1 EKFEEFKGEIPSR
14 GNGVLIAQ
22 GPGVTMG
29 YSLNA
34 LSDRAVMFV
43 FIDNTFT
50 PFLYLLNS
58 AVIILLPSLELS
70 INISTKTINRAKIIA

>member
-1 EKFEEFKGEIPSR
+1 CSFKNLFLSLIESGVISTNSSSSINSR
-14 GNGVLIAQ
+14 ASSRVNILGGDNFIAQ

-43 FIDNTFT
+43 DPGVEVYEGMIIGM
-50 PFLYLLNS
+50 NS
-58 AVIILLPSLELS
+58 R
-70 INISTKTINRAKIIA
+70 K